1 MTLEG
6 THAFFILLLCTHVV
20 TQQYNPVIH
29 VHVNIHIHNSISG
42 GLVLL
47 SSYPLNH
54 SLWSVSP
61 LDAQFPGRV
70 RLLRPHLLQ

>member
-20 TQQYNPVIH
+20 TQQYNPIIHVH
-29 VHVNIHIHNSISG
+29 VHVNIHIHNR
-42 GLVLL
+42 LFLL